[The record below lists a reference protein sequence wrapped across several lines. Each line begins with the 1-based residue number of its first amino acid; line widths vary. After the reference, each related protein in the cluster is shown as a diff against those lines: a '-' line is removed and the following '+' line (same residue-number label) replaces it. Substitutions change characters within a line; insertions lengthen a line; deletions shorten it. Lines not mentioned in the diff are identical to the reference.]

1 MIKVISASDNSVF
14 CINHRRIDIVKELQ
28 KDTLYV
34 VLDNGNS
41 YIIKDSFES
50 LIDKVIEFEG
60 LVTFV
65 QCKK

>member
-1 MIKVISASDNSVF
+1 MIKAISASDNSVF

-50 LIDKVIEFEG
+50 LIDKVIEFES